1 MEIPFYT
8 YLSVGYM
15 FVEKKVNQ
23 LYEKF
28 LKFYNLSKISH

>member
-1 MEIPFYT
+1 MEIPFYA

-15 FVEKKVNQ
+15 FVEKKVNE

-28 LKFYNLSKISH
+28 LKFYSLSKISH